1 MEDGAYRFI
10 ILSHTWGKHLSAIE
24 GPGSV
29 WGGSGDE
36 EIILIFNS
44 HRRSRGYVERFH

>member
-29 WGGSGDE
+29 CGGSGDE
-36 EIILIFNS
+36 EIFNS